1 LSFHGV
7 TRDVSVQGTAI
18 IKGDKLKVTAK
29 FSVKLSD
36 YNITVPSVVSDKIGK
51 EAVITLESDLIRK

>member
-1 LSFHGV
+1 M
-7 TRDVSVQGTAI
+7 QGTAI